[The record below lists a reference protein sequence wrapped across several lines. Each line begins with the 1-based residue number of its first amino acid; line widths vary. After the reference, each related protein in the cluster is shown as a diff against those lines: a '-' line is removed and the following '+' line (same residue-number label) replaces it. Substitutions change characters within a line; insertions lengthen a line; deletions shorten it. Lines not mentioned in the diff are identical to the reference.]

1 MDAGVKSCRC
11 HATHLRVR
19 PSPRRPEFM
28 TPPPSKPG
36 KHLVLVGGGHAHVF
50 VLEAFARKPEPGL
63 RLTLVAR
70 DRLTP
75 YSGMLPGHM
84 AGIYPRAV
92 MQIDLEP
99 LARRSGAA
107 LVQDEAV
114 GFDRAEKRVLLK
126 SGEAISYDCLS
137 VDIGVT
143 PDLSDIDGAG
153 EHALAVK
160 PIGDLLEKWSG
171 LSGMRRQW
179 TARAASSSS
188 ARVWPGSALP
198 LRSPHPCGPVW
209 VLGSMWR

>member
-1 MDAGVKSCRC
+1 
-11 HATHLRVR
+11 
-19 PSPRRPEFM
+19 M

-63 RLTLVAR
+63 RLTLVTR

-75 YSGMLPGHM
+75 YSGMLPGHI

-114 GFDRAEKRVLLK
+114 GFDRA
-126 SGEAISYDCLS
+126 
-137 VDIGVT
+137 
-143 PDLSDIDGAG
+143 
-153 EHALAVK
+153 
-160 PIGDLLEKWSG
+160 
-171 LSGMRRQW
+171 
-179 TARAASSSS
+179 
-188 ARVWPGSALP
+188 
-198 LRSPHPCGPVW
+198 
-209 VLGSMWR
+209 